1 MSGALT
7 GFFTDLFREKR
18 PTIVIV
24 EPNKADCIYRTA
36 AANDGTLHTVGG
48 DLDSIMAG
56 LCCGEPCTIGW
67 EMLRRY
73 ADGFVSMPDRVAAK
87 GMRVLGSPA
96 GTDPRIVSGESGAAA
111 VGLVAE
117 LMTNGRLRELRRAI
131 GLGADSRVLCV
142 STEGDTDRA
151 SYRAIVWDGAYPS
164 F

>member
-1 MSGALT
+1 M
-7 GFFTDLFREKR
+7 
-18 PTIVIV
+18 
-24 EPNKADCIYRTA
+24 
-36 AANDGTLHTVGG
+36 GG

-73 ADGFVSMPDRVAAK
+73 ADGFVSMPDRMAAK

>member
-1 MSGALT
+1 MEELTKKAFWNVNVPGCDEHYLVHVLREHADFVPAL
-7 GFFTDLFREKR
+7 DLVAE
-18 PTIVIV
+18 
-24 EPNKADCIYRTA
+24 
-36 AANDGTLHTVGG
+36 
-48 DLDSIMAG
+48 
-56 LCCGEPCTIGW
+56 
-67 EMLRRY
+67 
-73 ADGFVSMPDRVAAK
+73 ADGRLIGNLMAAK